1 MKEKSIARCS
11 RACPRLAPK
20 PDQSFGTLQA
30 LDTTRARRSRRLRPP
45 HLALRSAC
53 PRRRPGRWRSLSVP
67 RDGLHCVSGA
77 TNTLVDSAG
86 PRAESSPRHARG
98 RRSTGPGA
106 PEASVRSAAEM
117 QHPRPGPAQVRI
129 NLERA
134 HSDSAAVGVDNADRL
149 VHADPIVAVMASG
162 PPILAWHLASV
173 APAPACADGVS
184 PQTARGLDATTAPL
198 RRRLGVSVRGRGS
211 AEVTGR
217 WRLASPRYVG
227 RPTRCLSSV
236 GTTPKHCRRAP
247 APPRQGLRPNSFY
260 SPVDRDERTFAPE
273 RPQERFSRHPMHV
286 PDPLPN
292 ITTLVRVPRR
302 AGRPNRGRAPGRRCS
317 PRSRRTLF
325 AVRRGLSSSS
335 PRRSGVH
342 LAPGGL

>member
-117 QHPRPGPAQVRI
+117 QHPRPGPVRVRI

-162 PPILAWHLASV
+162 ATTYPRLASGERSPGPGVRRRGFPADGTRLGCNNGAPATPIGGERPGAGQRGGNRTV
-173 APAPACADGVS
+173 APRVATLRWPSDSLPLKRRNHAETFPKSKRAPATH
-184 PQTARGLDATTAPL
+184 Q
-198 RRRLGVSVRGRGS
+198 GVSVRGLV
-211 AEVTGR
+211 A
-217 WRLASPRYVG
+217 
-227 RPTRCLSSV
+227 
-236 GTTPKHCRRAP
+236 
-247 APPRQGLRPNSFY
+247 
-260 SPVDRDERTFAPE
+260 
-273 RPQERFSRHPMHV
+273 
-286 PDPLPN
+286 
-292 ITTLVRVPRR
+292 LVRLR
-302 AGRPNRGRAPGRRCS
+302 ALRAR
-317 PRSRRTLF
+317 
-325 AVRRGLSSSS
+325 
-335 PRRSGVH
+335 
-342 LAPGGL
+342 